1 VDPLESLTALLPEG
15 AVSTHPGELA
25 LRARDW
31 WALAMLREAR
41 GERPDPPMA
50 VAFPTST
57 EEVAT
62 VLTWA
67 RETSTVVVPRG
78 GGSGVCGG
86 AQAIRRSVV
95 LDLSRMAEI
104 IGIDAESQAVEVQ
117 AGVRGERLERAL
129 GERGLTLGHYPQSL
143 ALSTVGGWIAAGS
156 AGQASAGYG
165 VIEDLLLGLVACLA
179 DGQVVRMRPVPR
191 SAAGPDLRRLFV
203 GSEGTLGVVTEATLS
218 ASRLPGDLR
227 WVCAA
232 PRDFLQ
238 GVGMVREV
246 IQRDL
251 RPLVVRLHDEADAAL
266 AFGSLGHQGGPVLL
280 LGFADRREADAR
292 AGAELT
298 GDGRPLD
305 EGFGRHWW
313 DHRFD
318 AVDLYRSVMGEERS
332 FGTGVIVDTMEVAT
346 LWSRL
351 AGLYSA
357 VGDTLARHADAVGC
371 HLSHPYRS
379 GASLYFT
386 FLVRAADDRAAEDAY
401 LRCWRSAAESCHGA
415 GGTVTHHHG
424 VGVLK
429 APFMEEELGPAGVGA
444 LRAIRDGL
452 DPGAILNR
460 GKLIPGGP

>member
-1 VDPLESLTALLPEG
+1 VEPLDSLTVLLPDG
-15 AVSTHPGELA
+15 AVSSHPGELA

-41 GERPDPPMA
+41 GERLDRPMA
-50 VAFPTST
+50 VAFPRST
-57 EEVAT
+57 EDVSA

-67 RETSTVVVPRG
+67 QETGTVIVPRG

-104 IGIDAESQAVEVQ
+104 IDIDVESQAVEVE
-117 AGVRGERLERAL
+117 AGLRGDRLEAAL
-129 GERGLTLGHYPQSL
+129 AEQGLTLGHYPQSL
-143 ALSTVGGWIAAGS
+143 ALSTVGGWIAARS

-165 VIEDLLLGLVACLA
+165 AIEDLLLGLVVCLS
-179 DGQVVRMRPVPR
+179 DGQVMRLRAVPR

-203 GSEGTLGVVTEATLS
+203 GSEGTLGVITEATLS
-218 ASRLPGDLR
+218 ASRLPADLR

-232 PRDFLQ
+232 PQDFPQ
-238 GVGMVREV
+238 GAGAAREV

-251 RPLVVRLHDEADAAL
+251 RPLVVRLYDDADAAL
-266 AFGSLGHQGGPVLL
+266 AFGSLGHQGGPLLL
-280 LGFADRREADAR
+280 LGFPEDRESDAR
-292 AGAELT
+292 AADELIGGA
-298 GDGRPLD
+298 GPLD

-318 AVDLYRSVMGEERS
+318 AVDLYRSVMGDERS
-332 FGTGVIVDTMEVAT
+332 FGSGVVVDTMEVAG

-351 AGLYSA
+351 PGLYTA
-357 VGDTLARHADAVGC
+357 VRDTLARHAEAVGC

-386 FLVRAADDRAAEDAY
+386 FLIRAADDRAVEDAY
-401 LRCWRSAAESCHGA
+401 LRCWRSAAEACHGA

-424 VGVLK
+424 VGLLK

-444 LRAIRDGL
+444 LRAIKGGL
-452 DPGAILNR
+452 DPAGILNR
-460 GKLIPGGP
+460 GKLIPGGA